1 MIDKMVHNLEESTGV
16 KLDEWVARVN
26 ASGLEKHMEKVKH
39 LKTEYGLTHG
49 YANLIVH
56 TAKSGLPSK
65 DTSVDKAAELIDSQ
79 YAKKADLKPIY
90 DKLIE
95 AVSAFGPDVEIAPK
109 KDYVSLR
116 RKTQFGLIQPS
127 TKTRLDVGI
136 CHKKAET
143 TDRLEM
149 SGSFNSMASHR
160 VRVTDI
166 EQVDR
171 ELIDWLKASY
181 EAAG

>member
-16 KLDEWVARVN
+16 QLDEWVKRVK
-26 ASGLEKHMEKVKH
+26 ASGLDKHMEKVKH

-65 DTSVDKAAELIDSQ
+65 EASINDAEELISNQ

-90 DKLIE
+90 DKLIA
-95 AVSAFGPDVEIAPK
+95 AVSTFGPDLEIAPK
-109 KDYVSLR
+109 KAYVSLR
-116 RKTQFGLIQPS
+116 RKKQFGLIQPS
-127 TKTRLDVGI
+127 TKKRLDVGI
-136 CHKKAET
+136 CHKQAEV
-143 TDRLEM
+143 TDRLEL

-166 EQVDR
+166 SQIDK
-171 ELIDWLKASY
+171 ELLQWLKASY